1 MSRPLLGALPVLA
14 LAAALAPAAPALAAP
29 AQGTASEDA
38 WRFELS
44 VPVSYAYGHTT
55 YRIEASDFAN
65 SVASELAFPIRT
77 GLVGARARLAGAR
90 QVRRGGPA
98 FEVSGQLAVRSQDT
112 AKMKDSDWLDGPDLD
127 PGGVPGGLDIYSESN
142 AKLDA
147 RVLEG
152 RFAWEMDGSSP
163 GVLFAPMLG
172 VLYQRFDYAV
182 SDATQVGYG
191 NFARNPIFLGGPVLE
206 YDVTYVLPYLGA
218 RAEIARGTFT
228 GTAEAWFSP
237 FAQADDLDDHLRRGK
252 TARTDASGTA
262 LSATVAA
269 RFALGARSSVR
280 AEASLVRI
288 STSGTQDQHWYSN
301 DPPGT
306 SDSQCS
312 LDPDCVPAGTEIRG
326 IPTEITSL
334 RATFGLAYVLS
345 L

>member
-14 LAAALAPAAPALAAP
+14 LAAALAPAAPAI
-29 AQGTASEDA
+29 AQGTTPEAA

-55 YRIEASDFAN
+55 YRIEASDTVN
-65 SVASELAFPIRT
+65 SVASELEFPIRT
-77 GLVGARARLAGAR
+77 GLVGVRARLAGAR
-90 QVRRGGPA
+90 QARRGGPS
-98 FEVSGQLAVRSQDT
+98 FEVSGLLSVRSQET
-112 AKMKDSDWLDGPDLD
+112 AKMKDSDWLDGPDFD

-142 AKLDA
+142 AELDA
-147 RVLEG
+147 YVIEG
-152 RFAWEMDGSSP
+152 RFAWEVDTSSP
-163 GVLFAPMLG
+163 GVIVAPMLG
-172 VLYQRFDYAV
+172 AVYQRLDYAV

-191 NFARNPIFLGGPVLE
+191 NFQRAPVFIGGPVLE
-206 YDVTYVLPYLGA
+206 YGVTYVLPYLGG
-218 RAEIARGTFT
+218 RAEIARGAFT

-262 LSATVAA
+262 LSAALAA
-269 RFALGARSSVR
+269 RFALGARSSLRV
-280 AEASLVRI
+280 EASLVRI

-312 LDPDCVPAGTEIRG
+312 LDPNCVPAGTEIRG